1 MRTSRTELRP
11 PSRRTAGFTLIEIL
25 IVLTIVALAA
35 AVVAPTLGAA
45 VGFGQLR
52 GEARAVVSG
61 LREARAQAMT
71 GGQRVDF
78 RLQGAQWR
86 VGEARREIAASVTMS
101 LDVPPAGIDPGG
113 LFIRFF
119 PDGRSTGGRVHLR
132 RKDRIKTIQVD
143 WITGHAHQAP

>member
-1 MRTSRTELRP
+1 MPTSRTELRP
-11 PSRRTAGFTLIEIL
+11 RSRRVAGFTLVEIL

-71 GGQRVDF
+71 GGQRADF
-78 RLQGAQWR
+78 RLQGSQWR
-86 VGEARREIAASVTMS
+86 VGTASREVLPGIAIS
-101 LDVPPAGIDPGG
+101 LDVPPAGIDPDGS
-113 LFIRFF
+113 FIRFF
-119 PDGRSTGGRVHLR
+119 PDGRSTGGRVQLR
-132 RKDRIKTIQVD
+132 RKDRIETIQVD
-143 WITGHAHQAP
+143 WITGHAHRSP

>member
-1 MRTSRTELRP
+1 MRISRTERLPR
-11 PSRRTAGFTLIEIL
+11 SRRVAGFTLIEIL

-78 RLQGAQWR
+78 QVQGTQWR
-86 VGEARREIAASVTMS
+86 VGEANRDVPSGVALS
-101 LDVPPAGIDPGG
+101 LDVPPAGISANGS
-113 LFIRFF
+113 FIRFF
-119 PDGRSTGGRVHLR
+119 PDGRSTGGQVHLR
-132 RKDRIKTIQVD
+132 RKDRVETIQVD

>member
-1 MRTSRTELRP
+1 MRTSRTDGQQRSRP
-11 PSRRTAGFTLIEIL
+11 TAGFTLVEIL
-25 IVLTIVALAA
+25 IVLTIVALTA

-45 VGFGQLR
+45 FGFGQLR

-78 RLQGAQWR
+78 QLRGTEWRLGETSRKIASR
-86 VGEARREIAASVTMS
+86 VTISM
-101 LDVPPAGIDPGG
+101 DVPPAGAGPDGS
-113 LFIRFF
+113 FIRFF
-119 PDGRSTGGRVHLR
+119 PDGRSTGGQVHLR